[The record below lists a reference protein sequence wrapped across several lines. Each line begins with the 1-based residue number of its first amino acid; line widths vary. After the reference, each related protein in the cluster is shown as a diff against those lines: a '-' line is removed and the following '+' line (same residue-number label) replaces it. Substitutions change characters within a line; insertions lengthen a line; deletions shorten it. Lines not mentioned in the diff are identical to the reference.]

1 MTCEPKILCVLLLV
15 IQGQNSGL
23 CLGLNYII
31 TEKAIEVIQGDNKWL
46 VKLSMVYGDYILH
59 KNLEL
64 LIVPVVFIN

>member
-31 TEKAIEVIQGDNKWL
+31 TEKAIEVIQGDNK
-46 VKLSMVYGDYILH
+46 
-59 KNLEL
+59 
-64 LIVPVVFIN
+64 